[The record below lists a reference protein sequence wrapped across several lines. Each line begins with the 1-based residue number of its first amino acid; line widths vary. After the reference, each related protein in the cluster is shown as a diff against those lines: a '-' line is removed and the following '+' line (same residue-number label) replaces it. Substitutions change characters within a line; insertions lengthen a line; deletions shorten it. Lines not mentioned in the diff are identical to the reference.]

1 MLVGGYRYDSPA
13 LRSMSWISQEDEDID
28 PLDADDFM
36 PSDQLSDLFDDMP
49 DEANEAW
56 SEEEL
61 DDSYD
66 ATDIEDY
73 G

>member
-1 MLVGGYRYDSPA
+1 
-13 LRSMSWISQEDEDID
+13 MSWLSDEDEDMD
-28 PLDADDFM
+28 VLDDDDIA

-49 DEANEAW
+49 DESQEAW

-61 DDSYD
+61 DDMYD
-66 ATDIEDY
+66 PTDIEDY